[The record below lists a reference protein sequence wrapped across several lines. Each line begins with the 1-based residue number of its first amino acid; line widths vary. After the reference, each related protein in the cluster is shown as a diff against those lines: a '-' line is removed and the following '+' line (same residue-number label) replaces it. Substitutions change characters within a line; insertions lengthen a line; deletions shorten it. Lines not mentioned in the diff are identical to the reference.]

1 MASGSNRPQDK
12 PWRLVFAMTPSTD
25 HDTSAQP
32 QSQTMGAARRDPRRG
47 ETAHDARQRR
57 SSTPP
62 TAREVVSNRAK
73 EQEVNSRGSPPNFMT
88 RMSFQQDGRI
98 SLCFARRGGFTVPS
112 GTSCFLPE
120 TTGTTDFGGSCAC
133 GMKQIKIRRG

>member
-1 MASGSNRPQDK
+1 MASGSNCPRDK
-12 PWRLVFAMTPSTD
+12 LWRFVFAMTPSTD

-32 QSQTMGAARRDPRRG
+32 QSQAMGAARRDPRRG

-98 SLCFARRGGFTVPS
+98 SPAPPDESHPDPS
-112 GTSCFLPE
+112 GVSCFLPE